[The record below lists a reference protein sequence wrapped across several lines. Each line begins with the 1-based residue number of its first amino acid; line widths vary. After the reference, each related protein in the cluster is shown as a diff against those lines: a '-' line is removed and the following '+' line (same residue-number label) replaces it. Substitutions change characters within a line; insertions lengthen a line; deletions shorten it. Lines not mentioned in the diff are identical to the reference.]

1 MNGLVK
7 SMNKSCLLVAG
18 SIVGLALLPGA
29 NPRCLTPVQAGFTL
43 TPIPLRIRHH
53 DQAAVPHIRN
63 RNGTSSNWGGY
74 ASETSLSSPAKG
86 AANAVTG
93 SWTIPTVAASTSS
106 QTYSAFWVGIDGD
119 SDSTVEQ
126 IGTEQDWTPSGQN
139 NYVWFEM
146 YPHVSYT
153 INGFPIS
160 AGDQFSASVKYIGG
174 GTFTLT
180 IANVTKNV
188 SYTVPSSYTRSKSA
202 QRSSAEWIVE
212 APYSGG
218 VLPLANFGT
227 AQFTDCTAT
236 LDSNT
241 GAIDSSH
248 WQNDDIIMETSNG
261 TVKAQPSSLTDST
274 SNGTTSS
281 GFTVQWHHE

>member
-1 MNGLVK
+1 
-7 SMNKSCLLVAG
+7 MNKSYLLLAG
-18 SIVGLALLPGA
+18 SIVGLAFLPGA
-29 NPRCLTPVQAGFTL
+29 GLRSLAPTQGVFTL
-43 TPIPLRIRHH
+43 TPIPQRIPHH
-53 DQAAVPHIRN
+53 DRTAAPHIRN
-63 RNGTSSNWGGY
+63 RNGTSSNWGAY
-74 ASETSLSSPAKG
+74 ASETSLTAPAKG
-86 AANAVTG
+86 AVNAVNG
-93 SWTIPTVAASTSS
+93 SWTIPTVTASTSS
-106 QTYSAFWVGIDGD
+106 QTYSAFWVGIDGY

-146 YPHVSYT
+146 YPHGSYI

-160 AGDQFSASVKYIGG
+160 AGDQFSASVKYSGSG
-174 GTFTLT
+174 LFTLT

-188 SYTVPSSYTRSKSA
+188 SYTVPSSYTRSKTA

-227 AQFTDCTAT
+227 AQFTNCTAT
-236 LDSNT
+236 LYSNT
-241 GAIDSSH
+241 GPIDSNH
-248 WQNDDIIMETSNG
+248 WQDDDIIMETSNG
-261 TVKAQPSSLTDST
+261 TVKAQPSGLTDST
-274 SNGTTSS
+274 SNGATSS

>member
-1 MNGLVK
+1 
-7 SMNKSCLLVAG
+7 MNKSRLCLAG
-18 SIVGLALLPGA
+18 SIVALALCPAA
-29 NPRCLTPVQAGFTL
+29 NPRSLTPVQARFTL
-43 TPIPLRIRHH
+43 TPIPLRIPHH
-53 DQAAVPHIRN
+53 DQAGAPHIRN
-63 RNGTSSNWGGY
+63 RNGTSSNWGAY

-86 AANAVTG
+86 AANAVQG
-93 SWTIPTVAASTSS
+93 SWTIPTVTASTSA

-146 YPHVSYT
+146 YPHWSYI

-160 AGDQFSASVKYIGG
+160 VGDKFSASVKYVGSG
-174 GTFTLT
+174 NFTLT
-180 IANVTKNV
+180 IVNVTKNV
-188 SYTVPSSYTRSKSA
+188 SYTVPSSYTRSKTA

-227 AQFTDCTAT
+227 AQFTDCTAA
-236 LDSNT
+236 LYSNT
-241 GAIDSSH
+241 GPIDSSH
-248 WQNDDIIMETSNG
+248 WQDDYIIMETSSG
-261 TVKAQPSSLTDST
+261 TVKAQASGLTDST